1 MILAEDL
8 LPNRQGCLQL
18 FRGRPRFSLLIVDQ
32 THDIKRAGHFSAA
45 LSVSKLLEVHCFTIH
60 SNGQVK
66 AIELAVDLPNVTQ
79 RHDDVRMS
87 LLEDSLFEQDRSDGV
102 GLGIVNLDHLK
113 ETVTELEIEH
123 PRVTGI
129 MNDLMVTLS
138 AMGV

>member
-1 MILAEDL
+1 M
-8 LPNRQGCLQL
+8 
-18 FRGRPRFSLLIVDQ
+18 
-32 THDIKRAGHFSAA
+32 IKRKSDRD
-45 LSVSKLLEVHCFTIH
+45 KLLAWVEESKSTLLELDAESEEAENLTEVI
-60 SNGQVK
+60 
-66 AIELAVDLPNVTQ
+66 
-79 RHDDVRMS
+79 RR
-87 LLEDSLFEQDRSDGV
+87 LEDSLFEQDRSDGV